1 MKAIILNSGTGSR
14 MGDMTKESPKCLT
27 ELRENETILRKQLEI
42 LKNKGINDIIITTGP
57 FEHKIKEYVLEN
69 FPGLNVN
76 YVYNAKYDSTNYIY
90 SLFLTKEFIDDDIL
104 LMHGDL
110 VFDGEIL
117 QNLLD
122 SNESNLV
129 LIDNKSE
136 LPKKDFKARIQDGII
151 KEIGVN
157 VFGQDCFS
165 LLPLYKFSKESF
177 LLWLNEI
184 ERFIER
190 GEIKVYA
197 ENAFNNIS
205 YNLNLKPLYYTD
217 FLCMEIDNLE
227 DLEKAK
233 SLLETNSKR
242 KRVYVA
248 MSADLLH
255 HGHLNVINEAR
266 KRGDVIIGLLTDKAI
281 ASFKRLPYM
290 SYEQRKI
297 IVENLNGVVQ
307 VIPQETFDYV
317 PNLKKLKPDYVAHGD
332 DWREGVQK
340 QVRQRVI
347 EVLKEWGGQIIEVPY
362 TKGISSSLLA
372 DNLKA
377 TGITP
382 EMRMGLLRRL
392 LASKEIIRIL
402 EVHNGLTALIVEN
415 TVVEKD
421 HIPHEFDG
429 VWISSLTDSVSKGN
443 PDTGFVDFTSRL
455 STINQVLES
464 TTKPIILDGDNG
476 GEIEHFASMVRTLE
490 RLGVSAVIIEDKT
503 GLKRN
508 SLFGIDVEQTQ
519 EEVSKFAEKISRGK
533 KAQLTKDFMIIARI
547 ESLILKKGVYDAL
560 IRAQAYIRA
569 GADGIMIHSKDKDT
583 SELFEFCEAYS
594 KFENR
599 VPLVAVPSTYSH
611 ITEDEL
617 VEKGVNMVIYANHML
632 RSAYPAMKKTA
643 ESILLNK
650 RACEAEQFCMP
661 IKDILNLIP
670 ETK

>member
-1 MKAIILNSGTGSR
+1 MKAIILNSGIGSR
-14 MGDMTKESPKCLT
+14 MGDMTKEAPKCLIQIGD
-27 ELRENETILRKQLEI
+27 NETILGKQLEI
-42 LKNKGINDIIITTGP
+42 LKSKEINDIIITTGP

-90 SLFLTKEFIDDDIL
+90 SLFLAKEFIDDDIL

-110 VFDGEIL
+110 VFEKE
-117 QNLLD
+117 LLHKFLS
-122 SNESNLV
+122 SNEDNLV
-129 LIDNKSE
+129 FIENKSE

-165 LLPLYKFSKESF
+165 LLPMYKFSKESF

-184 ERFIER
+184 SRFIER

-205 YNLNLKPLYYTD
+205 HVLNLKPFYD
-217 FLCMEIDNLE
+217 NSICMEIDNLG
-227 DLEKAK
+227 DLEKARN
-233 SLLETNSKR
+233 LLETNSKR
-242 KRVYVA
+242 KKVYVA

-266 KRGDVIIGLLTDKAI
+266 KIGDIVIGLLTDKAI

-297 IVENLNGVVQ
+297 IVENLKGVVD

-317 PNLKKLKPDYVAHGD
+317 PNLRKLKPDYVAHGD

-340 QVRQRVI
+340 QIRQRVI
-347 EVLKEWGGQIIEVPY
+347 EVLKEWGGQLIEVPY

-392 LASKEIIRIL
+392 LASKEIIKIL

-421 HIPHEFDG
+421 NIPYEFDG

-508 SLFGIDVEQTQ
+508 SLFGAGIEQTQ
-519 EEVSKFAEKISRGK
+519 EEVSRFAEKISRGK
-533 KAQLTKDFMIIARI
+533 KSQLTKDFMIIARI
-547 ESLILKKGVYDAL
+547 ESLILRKGVYDAL
-560 IRAQAYIRA
+560 IRAQAYIKA
-569 GADGIMIHSKDKDT
+569 GADGIMIHNKDKDT
-583 SELFEFCEAYS
+583 NELFEFCEAYS

-617 VEKGVNMVIYANHML
+617 AEKGVKIVIYANHML

-643 ESILLNK
+643 ECILLNK
-650 RACEAEQFCMP
+650 RACEAEQFCMS

-670 ETK
+670 ECK